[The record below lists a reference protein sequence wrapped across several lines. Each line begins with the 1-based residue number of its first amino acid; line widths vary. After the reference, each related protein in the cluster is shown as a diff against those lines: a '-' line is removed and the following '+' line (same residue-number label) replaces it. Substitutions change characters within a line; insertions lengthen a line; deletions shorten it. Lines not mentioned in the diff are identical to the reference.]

1 MNNKPK
7 NAKRMILMIP
17 VAVVVF
23 FLVLRVGSGSFRS
36 AVRIGYVGSEGRS
49 SWSGSYR
56 SLDGKMWKN
65 IHPEGDMLHIR
76 VETQSGTIS
85 IQVKD
90 KEGNVIFSENDMG
103 TNNFD
108 VEVQGKVSVLI
119 EADNH
124 RGGFEISSEP

>member
-1 MNNKPK
+1 
-7 NAKRMILMIP
+7 
-17 VAVVVF
+17 
-23 FLVLRVGSGSFRS
+23 
-36 AVRIGYVGSEGRS
+36 
-49 SWSGSYR
+49 
-56 SLDGKMWKN
+56 
-65 IHPEGDMLHIR
+65 MLHIR

-108 VEVQGKVSVLI
+108 VEVQGKVSILI